1 MSFDI
6 NNLYCLQPE
15 LYMNNMNQSDNR
27 NATKQKVVDSQ
38 ISLLLELGVQKKEFK
53 KWWNFTG
60 MFVNTAQ

>member
-53 KWWNFTG
+53 K
-60 MFVNTAQ
+60 